1 MTTYSN
7 YTFDV
12 PDPKKVRVIVNTDA
26 KCEADDQY
34 AIVHALLTP
43 KFIIKGIIGA
53 HFGTHRNDQ
62 SMQES
67 YDEVKKVL
75 ALMDLEDEV
84 QVYRGATKAFGDEST
99 PEMSEG
105 ADLIVREAMAEDPRP
120 LFVTFQGPITDM
132 AAAYMAN
139 PQIAGRVTV
148 IWIGGGPW
156 PEGGWEFNLSND
168 VHAANVIFKSDLDLW
183 LVPMTTYSTM
193 RVSLA
198 ELQAR
203 VEPYGEI
210 GAYLFRQ
217 LVEFNDLMGESLV
230 WPRGESWCLGDSP
243 TVGLM
248 MDPQEF
254 NYDWVP
260 APIVTP
266 DYRFVHRQN
275 NRPIRVYRKVDV
287 RFILE
292 DFFSKLQIN
301 YEKSDP

>member
-1 MTTYSN
+1 MTTFPKYN
-7 YTFDV
+7 FTV
-12 PDPKKVRVIVNTDA
+12 PEAKKVRVIINTDA

-34 AIVHALLTP
+34 AIVHGLLTP
-43 KFIIKGIIGA
+43 KFLIKGIIGA
-53 HFGTHRNDQ
+53 HFGTHRNNQ

-67 YDEVKKVL
+67 YDEIQKVL
-75 ALMDLEDEV
+75 LLMDMQANVEV
-84 QVYRGATKAFGDEST
+84 YKGAIKAFEDEST

-105 ADLIVREAMAEDPRP
+105 AELIVREAMSDDPRP
-120 LFVTFQGPITDM
+120 LYVTFQGPITDM

-139 PQIAGRVTV
+139 PEIAGRCTA

-156 PEGGWEFNLSND
+156 PEGGSEFNLGND
-168 VHAANVIFKSDLDLW
+168 IHAANVILKSDLDLW
-183 LVPMTTYSTM
+183 MVPRSTYSTM

-217 LVEFNDLMGESLV
+217 MVEFNNLMGENLA

-243 TVGLM
+243 TIGLI
-248 MDPQEF
+248 MDSQDF
-254 NYDWVP
+254 YYDWVP
-260 APIVTP
+260 APIVT
-266 DYRFVHRQN
+266 DDLRYIHGQK
-275 NRPIRVYRKVDV
+275 NRPIRVYNQVDV

-292 DFFSKLQIN
+292 DFFSKMKLN
-301 YEKSDP
+301 YS

>member
-1 MTTYSN
+1 MTTFSK

-12 PDPKKVRVIVNTDA
+12 PEAKKVRVIINTDA

-43 KFIIKGIIGA
+43 KFDIKGIIGA
-53 HFGTHRNDQ
+53 HFGNRRNEH

-67 YDEVKKVL
+67 YDEVVKVL
-75 ALMDLEDEV
+75 SLMDMQDEIG
-84 QVYRGATKAFGDEST
+84 VYKGATKGFENETT

-105 ADLIVREAMAEDPRP
+105 AELIVREAMADDPRP
-120 LFVTFQGPITDM
+120 LYVTFQGPITDM
-132 AAAYMAN
+132 AAAYMAK
-139 PQIAGRVTV
+139 PEIAGRVTA

-156 PEGGWEFNLSND
+156 PEGGSEFNLSND
-168 VHAANVIFKSDLDLW
+168 VHAANVILKSDLDLW
-183 LVPMTTYSTM
+183 MVPRNTYSTM

-217 LVEFNDLMGESLV
+217 MVEFNDQMGQNLA

-243 TVGLM
+243 TIGLM
-248 MDPQEF
+248 MDSQDF
-254 NYDWVP
+254 YYDWVP
-260 APIVTP
+260 APIVTQ
-266 DYRFVHRQN
+266 DLRYIHGQK
-275 NRPIRVYRKVDV
+275 NRPIRVYHKVDV

-292 DFFSKLQIN
+292 DFFSKMQLN
-301 YEKSDP
+301 YS

>member
-1 MTTYSN
+1 MTTFTK

-12 PDPKKVRVIVNTDA
+12 PDPKKARVIINTDA
-26 KCEADDQY
+26 KCEADDQF

-43 KFIIKGIIGA
+43 KFLIKGIIGA

-67 YDEVKKVL
+67 YDEVVKVL
-75 ALMDLEDEV
+75 SLMDMQEEV
-84 QVYRGATKAFGDEST
+84 EVFKGATKAFANEST
-99 PEMSEG
+99 PEMSAG
-105 ADLIVREAMAEDPRP
+105 AELIVREAMSDDPRP

-139 PQIAGRVTV
+139 PEIAGRVTA
-148 IWIGGGPW
+148 IWIGGGAW
-156 PEGGWEFNLSND
+156 PVGGQEFNLGND
-168 VHAANVIFKSDLDLW
+168 VHAANVVLKSDLDLW
-183 LVPMTTYSTM
+183 MVPRNTYSTM

-217 LVEFNDLMGESLV
+217 LVEFNDRMGNNLV
-230 WPRGESWCLGDSP
+230 WPLGESWCLGDSP
-243 TVGLM
+243 TIGLI

-254 NYDWVP
+254 DYDWVP
-260 APIVTP
+260 APIVTE
-266 DYRFVHRQN
+266 DLRYVHGQN
-275 NRPIRVYRKVDV
+275 NRPIRVYNKIDV

-292 DFFSKLQIN
+292 DFFSKMQLN
-301 YEKSDP
+301 YA